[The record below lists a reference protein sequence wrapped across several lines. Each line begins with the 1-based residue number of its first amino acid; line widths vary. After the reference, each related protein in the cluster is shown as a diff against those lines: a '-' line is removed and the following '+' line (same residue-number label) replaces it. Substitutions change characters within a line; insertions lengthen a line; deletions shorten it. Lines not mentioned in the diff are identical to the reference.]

1 MKKQNKES
9 FKSIKSSIEN
19 NNKILLICSS
29 NSEIDYIY
37 NELIDFVSKKK
48 IVRFYD
54 REILPYDHFS
64 TPDDVIK
71 KRFYEIQKIYDAKL
85 IVSSLK
91 NLFEFYP
98 QPGFYKSLKEF
109 RTNEILSIGEIKEIL
124 QSLNYKR
131 VEKVCSLNE
140 YSHRG
145 GIVDINSSRYKNPIR
160 LDFFDDCIESIREFD
175 IKTQRSINEIK
186 SFKLN
191 SGYEIPLDEEII
203 NEFNLND
210 LISFIDL

>member
-1 MKKQNKES
+1 M
-9 FKSIKSSIEN
+9 
-19 NNKILLICSS
+19 LICSS

-124 QSLNYKR
+124 Q
-131 VEKVCSLNE
+131 
-140 YSHRG
+140 
-145 GIVDINSSRYKNPIR
+145 
-160 LDFFDDCIESIREFD
+160 
-175 IKTQRSINEIK
+175 
-186 SFKLN
+186 
-191 SGYEIPLDEEII
+191 
-203 NEFNLND
+203 
-210 LISFIDL
+210 